1 MARRNRTVTVELTRY
16 DAETDVE
23 TDLTV
28 ECSVS
33 PYDPG
38 RTYGAPEDCYPP
50 EGGEVEVYRAFGP
63 DGEPVVL
70 TSEEEE
76 RLQELV
82 DEEGPDEREAPDR
95 EPADI
100 PDWWG

>member
-1 MARRNRTVTVELTRY
+1 MARRNCTVTVELTRY
-16 DAETDVE
+16 NEETDVE

-28 ECSVS
+28 RCSVS

-38 RTYGAPEDCYPP
+38 RTSGPPEDCYPP
-50 EGGEVEVYRAFGP
+50 EGGEVESYKAFGP
-63 DGEPVVL
+63 DGEPVEL

-82 DEEGPDEREAPDR
+82 DEEGPDECEPPDR
-95 EPADI
+95 EPADH
-100 PDWWG
+100 PDWWA